1 MGSGLTDP
9 GITPAY
15 VCGMAL
21 AAALAL
27 VSLGVLVYGFSA
39 ST

>member
-1 MGSGLTDP
+1 MGVGLQNP

-15 VCGMAL
+15 VCGLVL

-27 VSLGVLVYGFSA
+27 VSLGVLVWALLG
-39 ST
+39 

>member
-1 MGSGLTDP
+1 MGDGMVNP

-15 VCGMAL
+15 ICGLVL

-27 VSLGVLVYGFSA
+27 VSLGVMVWALLA
-39 ST
+39 

>member
-27 VSLGVLVYGFSA
+27 VSLGVLVWA
-39 ST
+39 LLA